1 MRILS
6 LYLAREYIKIV
17 GALAVLFVG
26 IFTLFDFIEKID
38 NFHEA
43 GVPTAT
49 VTAFFLLQLPEL
61 LTLML
66 PMAVLLG
73 TVITLGLMV
82 KRNEIVAIKASG
94 ISLLRFTLPIIL
106 VGTACAL
113 IVAGLNET
121 VLPRTKAKTNFIWD
135 VMVEKRPGRLFHNQ
149 KFWYK
154 GHSSIYHV
162 GYYDDTTH
170 TLTNVV
176 YYRFDRDFNLLMRI
190 DARRARFLA
199 GKWHFFSGLMQ
210 KRRPDGT
217 YSAQRF
223 EEQTIDLPE
232 RPGDFTR
239 LVKPSDEMNFAELN
253 KYITKIEEEGYDSR
267 HYRVDLHGKISFP
280 FVCLIMALI
289 GIPLALFKQ
298 KGDSMALS
306 VILGVAG
313 ALLYWVSFSYVRSIF
328 GYSGVLPPV
337 IAAWM
342 INAIFALAALWL
354 ISTVR
359 Q

>member
-1 MRILS
+1 MRILA
-6 LYLAREYIKIV
+6 LYLAREHIKMV
-17 GALAVLFVG
+17 TALTILFVG

-43 GVPTAT
+43 GVDNAT
-49 VTAFFLLQLPEL
+49 VASFFLLQVPEL

-94 ISLLRFTLPIIL
+94 VSLFRFTVPIIL

-121 VLPRTKAKTNFIWD
+121 VLPQTKAQTNMIWD
-135 VMVEKRPGRLFHNQ
+135 VMVEKRPGRLYHNQ

-162 GYYDDTTH
+162 GYYDNSTQS
-170 TLTNVV
+170 LTDVV
-176 YYRFDRDFNLLMRI
+176 YYRFDREFNLTMRI
-190 DARRARFLA
+190 DARRARFLD
-199 GKWHFFSGLMQ
+199 GKWRFFSGLLQ
-210 KRRPDGT
+210 KRLKDGSYT
-217 YSAQRF
+217 AQRF
-223 EEQTIDLPE
+223 EERRIDLPE

-239 LVKPSDEMNFAELN
+239 LVKPSDEMNFAELK

-267 HYRVDLHGKISFP
+267 RYRVDLHGKISFP

-313 ALLYWVSFSYVRSIF
+313 ALLYWVSFSYVRSIL
-328 GYSGVLPPV
+328 GYSGALPPL
-337 IAAWM
+337 ITAWM
-342 INAIFALAALWL
+342 INALFALAALWL
-354 ISTVR
+354 LSSVR

>member
-17 GALAVLFVG
+17 FALSVLFVG
-26 IFTLFDFIEKID
+26 LFTLFDFIEKID

-43 GVPTAT
+43 GVDGGTIAT
-49 VTAFFLLQLPEL
+49 FFMLQTPEL

-94 ISLLRFTLPIIL
+94 VSLFRFSLPILL
-106 VGTACAL
+106 VGAACAL
-113 IVAGLNET
+113 IVAGINET
-121 VLPRTKAKTNFIWD
+121 TLPQTKSQTNFIWD
-135 VMVEKRPGRLFHNQ
+135 VMVEKRPGSLYHNK

-154 GHSSIYHV
+154 GHSAIYHV
-162 GYYDDTTH
+162 GLYDETTQ
-170 TLTNVV
+170 TLTDLV
-176 YYRFDRDFNLLMRI
+176 YYRFDQDFNLTMRI
-190 DARRARFLA
+190 DARRARFLG
-199 GKWHFFSGLMQ
+199 GKWVFFSGLAQ
-210 KRRPDGT
+210 KRLKDGG
-217 YSAQRF
+217 YSAKPF
-223 EEQTIDLPE
+223 EEFHIRLPE

-253 KYITKIEEEGYDSR
+253 EYIKKIDAEGYDSR
-267 HYRVDLHGKISFP
+267 RYRVDLHGKISFP

-306 VILGVAG
+306 VILGVGG
-313 ALLYWVSFSYVRSIF
+313 ALLYWTSFSYVRAIF
-328 GYSGVLPPV
+328 GYTGVLPPV
-337 IAAWM
+337 LTAWL
-342 INAIFALAALWL
+342 INALFVLAGLWMV
-354 ISTVR
+354 SNVR